1 MKLRLFTLFVLLLAG
16 AAAAVGPL
24 AAASLAR
31 PAASSRTHP
40 ALGELFDQRP
50 VAPVV
55 AAAALARA
63 GAPIPTVLDPATA
76 AGAGQPIA
84 SACLPAFGS
93 GLSYQLC
100 SLGDVQARHTV
111 VLLGDSHA
119 SMWTPAFVRAA
130 RRLGFRLV
138 PLAKPG
144 CALWAL
150 HENRPGWPCLSWWRG
165 VLGVIARLRPS
176 ATIVSFLTDN
186 YTVAQAG
193 LAARLVARVMRAVPH
208 PVLLADAPSDDW
220 YVNNVP
226 TPAQCMAAPGANLA
240 RCGLHLTPAIR
251 ASLQRIQAMVVSH
264 GYPAIPTLQWFCEG
278 DLCPTVIGGI
288 VTSEDGNHIT
298 PQYAQALGPRLAN
311 RLRPILA
318 ELWRA
323 EARAR

>member
-1 MKLRLFTLFVLLLAG
+1 LVVLLAVG
-16 AAAAVGPL
+16 AAVAVGPL
-24 AAASLAR
+24 ASASQAKQK
-31 PAASSRTHP
+31 ASPRTQP

-50 VAPVV
+50 VVPVL

-63 GAPIPTVLDPATA
+63 GAPIPSVLDPASA
-76 AGAGQPIA
+76 AGVGQAIA
-84 SACLPAFGS
+84 PACLPAFGP

-100 SLGDVQARHTV
+100 GFGDVQAHHTV

-119 SMWTPAFVRAA
+119 SMWTPAFVQAA
-130 RRLGFRLV
+130 TRLGFRLV

-165 VLGVIARLRPS
+165 VLRVLARLHPS
-176 ATIVSFLTDN
+176 ATIVSFLTGN
-186 YTVAQAG
+186 YTVSQAG

-208 PVLLADAPSDDW
+208 PVLLADPPSDDW
-220 YVNNVP
+220 YVDNVP
-226 TPAQCMAAPGANLA
+226 TPAQCMAAAGANLG
-240 RCGLHLTPAIR
+240 RCALHLTPAIR
-251 ASLQRIQAMVVSH
+251 ASLQSIQAVVLSH
-264 GYPAIPTLQWFCEG
+264 HYPAIPTLQWFCDG

-298 PQYAQALGPRLAN
+298 PQYAQALAPRLTN

-318 ELWRA
+318 DLWRA
-323 EARAR
+323 ETRRG

>member
-1 MKLRLFTLFVLLLAG
+1 MRLRLFTLVVLLLVG
-16 AAAAVGPL
+16 AVAAVGPL
-24 AAASLAR
+24 ASASLAKQK
-31 PAASSRTHP
+31 ASPRTQP

-50 VAPVV
+50 VVPVV

-76 AGAGQPIA
+76 AGVGQAIA
-84 SACLPAFGS
+84 PACLPAFGP

-176 ATIVSFLTDN
+176 ATIVSFLAGN
-186 YTVAQAG
+186 YTVSQAG

-208 PVLLADAPSDDW
+208 PVLLADPPSDDW

-240 RCGLHLTPAIR
+240 RCALHLTPAIR

-318 ELWRA
+318 NLWRA

>member
-240 RCGLHLTPAIR
+240 RCALHLTPAIR